1 MKKRFLSILFAMLLV
16 VLPFTLI
23 GCNTP
28 DDSTNNSGTEGQLL
42 TLQDY
47 HNEIKSIADFCG
59 LIIDEPNTSMT
70 LNDNARDSFSPNL
83 KFIGPIENY
92 GDLEIVFYN
101 NLAKVTLE
109 NKLFTT
115 QEGNKPVD
123 YSYCEFGNTFDT
135 LYSYT
140 TEKEWVIEETTKEN
154 NVSYKMSLQVIYNL
168 IDPQYY
174 ELQSS
179 FDSTANYILNED
191 KREDFSSTLSFIFGE
206 GAQIGSITLSIN
218 NQNELRVFIEN
229 NNETLEFLI
238 ERGSQYL
245 EIPSEAI
252 NN

>member
-23 GCNTP
+23 GCNNP
-28 DDSTNNSGTEGQLL
+28 DDSTSNSGAEGQLL

-59 LIIDEPNTSMT
+59 LVINEPNTSMT

-83 KFIGPIENY
+83 KFIGPIGNY

-123 YSYCEFGNTFDT
+123 
-135 LYSYT
+135 LPLK
-140 TEKEWVIEETTKEN
+140 KETN
-154 NVSYKMSLQVIYNL
+154 
-168 IDPQYY
+168 
-174 ELQSS
+174 
-179 FDSTANYILNED
+179 
-191 KREDFSSTLSFIFGE
+191 
-206 GAQIGSITLSIN
+206 LSIIVIVN
-218 NQNELRVFIEN
+218 L
-229 NNETLEFLI
+229 ETLLI
-238 ERGSQYL
+238 PCTLIQPKKSG
-245 EIPSEAI
+245 
-252 NN
+252 

>member
-1 MKKRFLSILFAMLLV
+1 
-16 VLPFTLI
+16 
-23 GCNTP
+23 
-28 DDSTNNSGTEGQLL
+28 
-42 TLQDY
+42 
-47 HNEIKSIADFCG
+47 
-59 LIIDEPNTSMT
+59 
-70 LNDNARDSFSPNL
+70 
-83 KFIGPIENY
+83 
-92 GDLEIVFYN
+92 
-101 NLAKVTLE
+101 
-109 NKLFTT
+109 
-115 QEGNKPVD
+115 
-123 YSYCEFGNTFDT
+123 
-135 LYSYT
+135 
-140 TEKEWVIEETTKEN
+140 
-154 NVSYKMSLQVIYNL
+154 MSLQVIYNL